1 MYVKHCIGTLIVL
14 IAFFCQVWSQE
25 TTNEPP
31 KQRPTKDIY
40 LGIGSWADLPCT
52 DGISEGLQWRRN
64 GSLVGSGPVLN
75 IRNASLGDKGIYTCH
90 GPNGDTIEMLHLHLG
105 YAPSPPEVQCWIP
118 SYPLKALCSWT
129 QTPDPLLPTHYI
141 TTYWSDSEEQLPA
154 VHSCQKQRE
163 QDRQCVVEGVD
174 LNPDTQYLVNI
185 TAVNAL
191 GSATRILSISLE
203 DIVKPDPPVDVKAT
217 ALPGKKVQVQWAPP
231 PTWTDPVT
239 FPLKYKVHFYWGNPN
254 LDSTLGP
261 YETDSMVRS
270 GLPAGRTY
278 QIRVSAMDFL
288 GYGLSSEWSDPV
300 SITLPKS

>member
-1 MYVKHCIGTLIVL
+1 MELI
-14 IAFFCQVWSQE
+14 WSQE

-40 LGIGSWADLPCT
+40 LGIGSSVELPCT
-52 DGISEGLQWRRN
+52 DGVSEGLQWRRN
-64 GSLVGSGPVLN
+64 GSLVASGPVLN
-75 IRNASLGDKGIYTCH
+75 IHNASLGDKGIYTCH
-90 GPNGDTIEMLHLHLG
+90 GPNGDTIESFHLHLG
-105 YAPSPPEVQCWIP
+105 YAPSPPEVQCFVP
-118 SYPLKALCSWT
+118 RYPLKALCSWT

-154 VHSCQKQRE
+154 VHSCQKQRD
-163 QDRQCVVEGVD
+163 QDRQCVLQGED
-174 LNPDTQYLVNI
+174 LNPYIAYLVNI

-191 GSATRILSISLE
+191 GSATRILSVLLE
-203 DIVKPDPPVDVKAT
+203 EMVKPDPPVDVKAT

-261 YETDSMVRS
+261 YESESMVWS
-270 GLPAGRTY
+270 GLAAGRTY

-288 GYGLSSEWSDPV
+288 GHGLSSEWSDPV
-300 SITLPKS
+300 NITLPKS